1 MELKLLYSFH
11 VSPRISS
18 PDGNERFNTTNPTIT
33 ISANLHLKI
42 LMNDFLTQYP
52 ELIIPTRILTYFLL
66 AAVIAFLLR
75 RLTPPLIQLG
85 RHAPHGR
92 KTSLERQKT
101 LQSLVTSTINLI
113 AFVSATLASMSLFI
127 EPNTLAWVVGL
138 FSTAFGFGA
147 RLIIGDYLGGLSFL
161 FEDTFAVGEK
171 IEISGSPTI
180 EGVVEHINLRTTLLR
195 SPSGELYIV
204 PNGEIRSVR
213 NFSRGKFSIANIT
226 LKIQSSDLSTARAT
240 LEALGDEAVTL
251 LPDLIE
257 PWKVTNLVGIIGQY
271 TELTLIAKA
280 RFGKAAEMRPHLLSL
295 VQERLL
301 EVNIQLVS

>member
-1 MELKLLYSFH
+1 MS
-11 VSPRISS
+11 
-18 PDGNERFNTTNPTIT
+18 N
-33 ISANLHLKI
+33 
-42 LMNDFLTQYP
+42 FLTQFP
-52 ELIIPTRILTYFLL
+52 GLEIPVRILVYFL
-66 AAVIAFLLR
+66 AAALVAFLLR
-75 RLTPPLIQLG
+75 RLARWLVKLG
-85 RHAPHGR
+85 RLAPQGR
-92 KTSLERQKT
+92 KPSPERQKT
-101 LQSLVTSTINLI
+101 LRSLIASTINLV
-113 AFVSATLASMSLFI
+113 AFSSALLASMTLFI

-138 FSTAFGFGA
+138 FGTAFGFGA

-204 PNGEIRSVR
+204 PNGEIRTVR
-213 NFSRGKFSIANIT
+213 NFSRGKFSIANVT
-226 LKIQSSDLSTARAT
+226 LKIQASDLSTARTT

-251 LPDLIE
+251 LPNLIE
-257 PWKVTNLVGIIGQY
+257 PWKVTNLEGMIGQY

-280 RFGKAAEMRPHLLSL
+280 RFGKAAEMRPHLLAL